1 MGTAAFEKLTLKW
14 DDFQSNV
21 SSSFRRLRD
30 TDDFYDVTLVSDD
43 QQQMSAHKIV
53 LAAISGYFKKV
64 LKENRH
70 SNPLLCLN
78 GVNSHELRG
87 VLDYIYNGE
96 VQINQEHLDNFLKI
110 AQRFQLDGLLE
121 VENKEGRT
129 FVNDSGQ
136 AVIPDKMSHVLS
148 MKFHTGVPDDSTKF
162 KTEFNNDDESM
173 TNTLQKFENND
184 VKSMNEE
191 QDELNESSA
200 NVGQII
206 YTLESER
213 FSNNIEL
220 LERALKETI
229 VTTHTPYYGRLS
241 YSCTVC
247 SKKFSDKFKAIHH
260 AESEHMQVSFRCQY
274 CAKTYASRTS
284 LRTHILNCCPYA
296 PLMTTS
302 SAHKSNISNKS
313 LKPNRTEHRI
323 EDHDFSANLVA
334 SEYKPNEDVFARVCM
349 KCAFKTNHIRSYNIH
364 TVECKV
370 MACVQCCIKFKEKSS
385 MDDHFM
391 LNHSLKKEKE
401 SPGKIRRRR

>member
-1 MGTAAFEKLTLKW
+1 MGTAAVEKLTLKW
-14 DDFQSNV
+14 DDFQSNA

-64 LKENRH
+64 LKENKH

-78 GVNSHELRG
+78 GVNSLELRG

-121 VENKEGRT
+121 VEHHKEGRT
-129 FVNDSGQ
+129 FVNESAQ
-136 AVIPDKMSHVLS
+136 AVIPDNMSHVLP
-148 MKFHTGVPDDSTKF
+148 MKFYTGVPDDSTKF
-162 KTEFNNDDESM
+162 KTESNNDDESM
-173 TNTLQKFENND
+173 RNTVEQFEKN
-184 VKSMNEE
+184 K
-191 QDELNESSA
+191 
-200 NVGQII
+200 II
-206 YTLESER
+206 FTLESER

-229 VTTHTPYYGRLS
+229 TKTFGSDGRYLHS

-247 SKKFSDKFKAIHH
+247 DKKSPDRTKAIHH
-260 AESEHMQVSFRCQY
+260 AESHMQGISFPCQY
-274 CAKTYASRTS
+274 CAKAYASRTS
-284 LRTHILNCCPYA
+284 LRSHILYCCPYA

-313 LKPNRTEHRI
+313 LKLNRTEHKK
-323 EDHDFSANLVA
+323 EDHDLSANLVA
-334 SEYKPNEDVFARVCM
+334 SEYQPKEDVFARVCM

-370 MACVQCCIKFKEKSS
+370 MACVECSIKFKEKSS

-391 LNHSLKKEKE
+391 VKHSLKKEKE
-401 SPGKIRRRR
+401 SPGKIRRRK